1 MATIIRTGGGSGS
14 TIPDEVIQ
22 KLGGVML
29 VRTANG
35 GTGARDQFGIGEVSL
50 SYSQGTPY
58 SGSWI
63 SLFEG
68 GVSEARPDLLVTL
81 SCKNPQS
88 VNGIYFHYVGTG
100 GFERYFKDYYVEYSD
115 DNTSWTR
122 CYNVTAAA
130 YRTGQHIIEHFT
142 ASKHKY
148 WRFHYTSSGSN
159 PFSVMFDFIK
169 EVE

>member
-1 MATIIRTGGGSGS
+1 MATIVHAGGGSGL

-35 GTGARDQFGIGEVSL
+35 GFGARDQFGIGEVSL
-50 SYSQGTPY
+50 SYSSNPY
-58 SGSWI
+58 SGSWV

-68 GVSEARPDLLVTL
+68 GVAEASADLLVTL

-88 VNGIYFHYVGTG
+88 VNGIYFYYEGYQG
-100 GFERYFKDYYVEYSD
+100 RERYFKDYYVEYSD
-115 DNTSWTR
+115 DNTSWIR
-122 CYNVTAAA
+122 CYNVTGAA

-142 ASKHKY
+142 ASMHKY
-148 WRFHYTSSGSN
+148 WRFHYTSANSN
-159 PFSVMFDFIK
+159 PWSVMFDFIK

>member
-1 MATIIRTGGGSGS
+1 MANIVRVGGGSGL

-35 GTGARDQFGIGEVSL
+35 GYGARDQFGIGEVSL
-50 SYSQGTPY
+50 SYSPSSPY
-58 SGSWI
+58 SGSWV

-68 GVSEARPDLLVTL
+68 GVGEARPNLLITL

-88 VNGIYFHYVGTG
+88 VNGIYFYYVGNG
-100 GFERYFKDYYVEYSD
+100 GWERYFKDYYVEYSD

-122 CYNVTAAA
+122 CYNVTGAA

-148 WRFHYTSSGSN
+148 WRFHYTSANAN
-159 PFSVMFDFIK
+159 PWSVMFDFIK